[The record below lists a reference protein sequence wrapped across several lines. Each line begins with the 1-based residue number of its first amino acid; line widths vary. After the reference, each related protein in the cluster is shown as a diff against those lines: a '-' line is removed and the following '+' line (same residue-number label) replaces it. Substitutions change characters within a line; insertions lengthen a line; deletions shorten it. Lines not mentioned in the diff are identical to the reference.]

1 MDDPAFIL
9 YAKVA
14 CGQVPSS
21 FVLMITM
28 PHAADTLLGERAHT
42 RCAHEQQQGFDGS
55 RLLRYRFSHPLYMQ
69 FGEAA
74 ASSVTI
80 SKPEAAVP
88 IAKESKMG
96 FATNAIHGGQEPGPA
111 TGAIVAPI
119 YQTSTYV
126 YDELGK
132 NKGYDYART
141 NHPNRKA
148 LERTIAKLEDGHS
161 AYVFTSGMAGIDAVF
176 RLLRPGDHVV
186 LSEAVYGGV
195 FRLSTQLLVHFG
207 LEFSFVDTSSEAAVV
222 SAFRPNTKMLYIE
235 TPTNPTMRIADI
247 AALAKVASQR
257 NITVVVDNTFLSPYL
272 QRPIELG
279 AHIVVHSMTKYLNG
293 HSDSTGGAV
302 VLTRKED
309 AEKIYF
315 IQRSAG
321 SGLAPMDCF
330 LISRG
335 IKTLAVRMLQHNA
348 NGLVVARHLDTH
360 PKVQKVLYPGLTSH
374 PQHEIA
380 RRQQKGPGGMLSF
393 DLGSLE
399 AARRLLNHVKL
410 CALVESLGGVESLIS
425 LPALMTHA
433 SMPQKVRER
442 VGITEGLVRLSVGI
456 EDAGDII
463 ADLDQALHHV

>member
-1 MDDPAFIL
+1 
-9 YAKVA
+9 
-14 CGQVPSS
+14 
-21 FVLMITM
+21 
-28 PHAADTLLGERAHT
+28 
-42 RCAHEQQQGFDGS
+42 
-55 RLLRYRFSHPLYMQ
+55 
-69 FGEAA
+69 
-74 ASSVTI
+74 
-80 SKPEAAVP
+80 
-88 IAKESKMG
+88 MG
-96 FATNAIHGGQEPGPA
+96 FATNAIHVGQEPDPA

-126 YDELGK
+126 NEELGK
-132 NKGYDYART
+132 NKGFDYART

-148 LERTIAKLEDGHS
+148 LERTIAKLEEGHS
-161 AYVFTSGMAGIDAVF
+161 AYVFSSGMAGIDAVF

-186 LSEAVYGGV
+186 VSEAVYGGV

-207 LEFSFVDTSSEAAVV
+207 LEFSFVDTSSADAVLL
-222 SAFRPNTKMLYIE
+222 AFRPNTKMLYIE
-235 TPTNPTMRIADI
+235 TPTNPTLRVADI
-247 AALAKVASQR
+247 AALAKLANQR

-302 VLTRKED
+302 VLTRPED

-348 NGLVVARHLDTH
+348 NGLMVARHLDAH
-360 PKVQKVLYPGLTSH
+360 PKIRKVFYPGLANH
-374 PQHEIA
+374 PQHEVA

-393 DLGSLE
+393 DMGTLE
-399 AARRLLNHVKL
+399 AARRFLNNVKL
-410 CALVESLGGVESLIS
+410 CSLAESLGGVETLIS

-433 SMPQKVRER
+433 SMPQEVRER

-456 EDAGDII
+456 EDAEDII
-463 ADLDQALHHV
+463 ADLDQALLYA

>member
-1 MDDPAFIL
+1 
-9 YAKVA
+9 
-14 CGQVPSS
+14 
-21 FVLMITM
+21 
-28 PHAADTLLGERAHT
+28 
-42 RCAHEQQQGFDGS
+42 
-55 RLLRYRFSHPLYMQ
+55 
-69 FGEAA
+69 
-74 ASSVTI
+74 
-80 SKPEAAVP
+80 
-88 IAKESKMG
+88 MG
-96 FATNAIHGGQEPGPA
+96 FATSAIHVGQEADPA

-126 YDELGK
+126 NEELGK
-132 NKGYDYART
+132 YKDGYDYART

-207 LEFSFVDTSSEAAVV
+207 LEFSFVDTSSSDAVV

-247 AALAKVASQR
+247 AALAKLASQR

-321 SGLAPMDCF
+321 AGLAPMDCF

-360 PKVQKVLYPGLTSH
+360 PKVQKVLYPGLASH

-410 CALVESLGGVESLIS
+410 CALAESLGGVESLIS

-433 SMPQKVRER
+433 SMPQEVRER

-456 EDAGDII
+456 EDADDII

>member
-1 MDDPAFIL
+1 
-9 YAKVA
+9 
-14 CGQVPSS
+14 
-21 FVLMITM
+21 
-28 PHAADTLLGERAHT
+28 
-42 RCAHEQQQGFDGS
+42 
-55 RLLRYRFSHPLYMQ
+55 
-69 FGEAA
+69 
-74 ASSVTI
+74 
-80 SKPEAAVP
+80 
-88 IAKESKMG
+88 MG
-96 FATNAIHGGQEPGPA
+96 FATNAIHVGQEPDPA

-126 YDELGK
+126 NEELGK
-132 NKGYDYART
+132 TKGGYDYART

-148 LERTIAKLEDGHS
+148 LERTMAKLEEGQS

-207 LEFSFVDTSSEAAVV
+207 LEFSFVDTSSTDAVLL
-222 SAFRPNTKMLYIE
+222 AFRPNTKMLYLE
-235 TPTNPTMRIADI
+235 TPANPTMRVADI
-247 AALAKVASQR
+247 AALSKLASQR

-302 VLTRKED
+302 ILTRPED

-348 NGLVVARHLDTH
+348 NGLAVARHLDAH
-360 PKVQKVLYPGLTSH
+360 PKIRKVYYPGLPSH
-374 PQHEIA
+374 PQHEVA
-380 RRQQKGPGGMLSF
+380 RRQQKGPGAMLSF

-399 AARRLLNHVKL
+399 AARQFLNKVKL
-410 CALVESLGGVESLIS
+410 CALAESLGGVETLIS

-433 SMPQKVRER
+433 SMPPEVRER

-456 EDAGDII
+456 EDVEDII
-463 ADLDQALHHV
+463 ADLDQALLYT